1 MEPARGSV
9 DAPQSRL
16 SNGGI
21 LGIVLAVSGVVFI
34 FLGWYGVSGRPT
46 VGEEMPYLA
55 SGTIP
60 GAAMVVAA
68 AIMVAGDAK
77 HRATERTNA
86 MMSELHALLVET
98 VLVETVLVETV
109 PDVPSSEKPMISAE
123 VNGSA
128 EVSGGGLVAGE
139 RGEHFHL
146 ANCALV
152 VGKAGVV
159 AVDPGTIRRR
169 GLVACPVCEPN
180 DPGT

>member
-1 MEPARGSV
+1 MEPARGPV
-9 DAPQSRL
+9 GAAHSRL
-16 SNGGI
+16 SSGGI

-60 GAAMVVAA
+60 GAAMLVAA
-68 AIMVAGDAK
+68 AIMLTGDVK
-77 HRATERTNA
+77 HRAAERTNA

-98 VLVETVLVETV
+98 V
-109 PDVPSSEKPMISAE
+109 PDVLRSDETAVSAE
-123 VNGSA
+123 IA
-128 EVSGGGLVAGE
+128 GGGLVAGE
-139 RGEHFHL
+139 RGEHFHQ
-146 ANCALV
+146 ADCALV

-159 AVDPGTIRRR
+159 AVDLETIRRR
-169 GLVACPVCEPN
+169 GLAACPVCEPN